1 MGLRVGKYG
10 ANKVQPSEVLYCTH
24 EQRENNLV
32 FSKNMIILTENVIS

>member
-24 EQRENNLV
+24 VQRENNFV
-32 FSKNMIILTENVIS
+32 IVKNMIFLTENVIS